1 MHRAT
6 AGGETDM
13 RVWAMAILPF
23 FVAGSLSAAA
33 KPPRQGTV
41 SLRWA
46 VGALEASGGKPSGIQ
61 RDTRLGTGSKL
72 KLLVEP
78 MSPGWVYLVLLD
90 SSQELHVLYRK
101 SSAVSRAH
109 GAKPTYIPPGSQW
122 FELEK
127 GAGMET
133 FFLLASIEPLEELER
148 LLDRH
153 EAAPGADRKDAA
165 AAVVEE
171 VRRLNRAYRNLTR
184 PVERPVMI
192 GGQTRGT
199 KSAADA
205 IDQLAVEVEAERFY
219 AKTIT
224 IDH

>member
-1 MHRAT
+1 MKVSGRVR
-6 AGGETDM
+6 GG
-13 RVWAMAILPF
+13 IL
-23 FVAGSLSAAA
+23 GAAA
-33 KPPRQGTV
+33 IFILTVACALPAAANAGDEPTV

-46 VGALEASGGKPSGIQ
+46 VGALDSAGGKPTAIQ
-61 RDTRLGTGSKL
+61 HDTKLDTGTKL

-78 MSPGWVYLVLLD
+78 TSPGSVYLLLLD
-90 SSQELHVLYRK
+90 SSQDLHVLYRK
-101 SSAVSRAH
+101 STTVTRA
-109 GAKPTYIPPGSQW
+109 GDGKPTYIPPGSQW

-133 FFLLASIEPLEELER
+133 FFLLASVTPLKDLER
-148 LLDRH
+148 LIDRH
-153 EAAPGADRKDAA
+153 EAADAPGKKAA
-165 AAVVEE
+165 ATGILDE
-171 VRRLNRAYRNLTR
+171 VRRLNKANRNFAR

-199 KSAADA
+199 TDAASA

-219 AKTIT
+219 GKTIT